1 MTLSLVDE
9 GVIGVTFYWG
19 FFSCPS
25 TANRTEQTKH
35 NTSESFVVS
44 VGLRMGGCQGGENG
58 MFLLLWSISDL
69 LVAGG
74 DKEIRFTKM
83 RKLPVNK

>member
-1 MTLSLVDE
+1 MTLSVEDE

-19 FFSCPS
+19 FGFCSS